1 MAMGTRI
8 ILFMVAFNVFL
19 LLFSLSSDTS
29 ILTTF
34 GITYDPVTQSTT
46 FDIFNMNILFGGI
59 LLVGSIITTFATA
72 LVNRDSSFLYT
83 IPSIV
88 LFIGMTVMPLATL
101 ITIGIPASLVLL
113 FGGIWTIMF
122 ILAIINF
129 IRGGDF

>member
-8 ILFMVAFNVFL
+8 ILFMVVFNVML
-19 LLFSLSSDTS
+19 LLFSLSADTS
-29 ILTTF
+29 ILSTF

-46 FDIFNMNILFGGI
+46 FNIFNINILFGGI

-83 IPSIV
+83 IPSII

-101 ITIGIPASLVLL
+101 IAVGIPSALVLL
-113 FGGIWTIMF
+113 FGSLWTIMF